1 MIRVLAVD
9 GQAIVRDGIARLV
22 GVHPNSVL
30 AGRASNRRR
39 STRQFRT
46 HRGRE
51 GCRRAF
57 LLRFICLCG
66 TISATLG
73 CYLTCL
79 WLLASQAHALD
90 PNKRITQYMHTSW
103 RIQDASAP
111 SGMYTIAQTSDG
123 FLWFLS
129 SRGDIYRFDGV
140 QFRPLRPPAD
150 IDSIGRITN
159 IRGEPSGGLWVLGE
173 KGIVR
178 LKDGL
183 RASHFQLEGIMPN
196 ASNLSEDADGSLWV
210 VRGENGISE
219 PVCHITERAVRCFGK
234 ADGIPISPI
243 DAIVEDGT
251 GGFWLGG
258 QTALVHWHSGVS
270 EMYPIEGLKSN
281 TGAPGIMSLAR
292 GPDGSVWVGIVSK
305 GPGQGLARFEHR
317 AVRSF
322 VTRTFDGS
330 KFGIFALRF
339 DREGNLWVGTDNDGV
354 FRVHGNAV
362 DHYARAE
369 GLSGDFV
376 RTLFEDREGIVW
388 GATSNG
394 IDKFHDPL
402 ITSFSTAE
410 GLAKDWAVGV
420 SASRNGTI
428 WVANADSLDRIEKNG
443 AISSIRTGSGLP
455 GSQVASLLEDRAGN
469 MWVGVDDG
477 LYVFKDGHF
486 RRLPEPNHQSLGLV
500 FDLIEDVDGNI
511 WAECAGTGKL
521 VRIRD
526 FQVQQE
532 FSRSQIPT
540 GRLAPDPEGGIWIGT
555 RTGDLALFRDGVLTK
570 FPVGSK
576 ANPWANQIIA
586 EADGSILAA
595 FDDGLVGLR
604 QGKVQ
609 RMTTKNGLPCAGI
622 IAFVEDKEKRLWLN
636 TQCGVIEFPDSE
648 LQRWWAR
655 PEAAIQAHF
664 YDALDGARPSARPPF
679 KSSANSPDGRVW
691 FVNSGVVQ
699 MLDPSRLSQKAPPA
713 MTYIQSLTIDRKE
726 FAATGSLKLSAH
738 PRDLQVDYT
747 SPSFLIPQKVRFRY
761 RIDGYERDW
770 HDAGTR
776 RQAFYTDLPPGNYS
790 FRVVACNSDGV
801 WNNSGAKLDFSIAP
815 AYYQTNWFRA
825 LCAAASLVLLWAAY
839 RFRVQQLQQQFQ
851 IASEARL
858 NERMRI
864 ARELHDNLLQTVQGF
879 MMHLQAIN
887 EMMPPGAARNELE
900 ETLEMGDRA
909 IIEGRCTVQDLR
921 SSLTTSDLADAIR
934 AVGEELTSKDG
945 ASFRLAVEGPIR
957 DLDPIVRDEV
967 YSIAREALR
976 NGFTHA
982 DATRI
987 EAELTFEDQLLRLRI
1002 RDDGKGIAP
1011 EIAEQGRA
1019 GHYGLAGMRERS
1031 RRIGSELVVLSGA
1044 GTGTEIDLSV
1054 AGSVAY
1060 AKPQARSR
1068 FLWFPKMT
1076 G

>member
-9 GQAIVRDGIARLV
+9 NHAIVRDGIARVV

-30 AGRASNRRR
+30 AGRA
-39 STRQFRT
+39 
-46 HRGRE
+46 E
-51 GCRRAF
+51 GCPRAL

-66 TISATLG
+66 TISATVG

-79 WLLASQAHALD
+79 WLLASQAYALD

-129 SRGDIYRFDGV
+129 SRGEIYRFDGV

-159 IRGEPSGGLWVLGE
+159 IVGERRGGLWVLGE

-183 RASHFQLEGIMPN
+183 RTSHFDLEGIMPN
-196 ASNLSEDADGSLWV
+196 ASNLSEDADSSLWV

-219 PVCHITERAVRCFGK
+219 PVCHITEHAIKCFGK

-270 EMYPIEGLKSN
+270 EIYPIEGLKSN

-305 GPGQGLARFEHR
+305 GPGQGLARFEQR

-330 KFGIFALRF
+330 KFGIFALHF

-362 DHYARAE
+362 DRYARAE

-388 GATSNG
+388 AATSNG

-402 ITSFSTAE
+402 VTSFSTLE

-420 SASRNGTI
+420 SASRDGTI
-428 WVANADSLDRIEKNG
+428 WVANAESLDRIEKNG

-526 FQVQQE
+526 FQVQRE

-555 RTGDLALFRDGVLTK
+555 RTGDLALFRGGVLKK

-576 ANPWANQIIA
+576 ANLWTNQIIA
-586 EADGSILAA
+586 EADGSVLAA

-609 RMTTKNGLPCAGI
+609 RMTTKNGLPCSGI
-622 IAFVEDKEKRLWLN
+622 ISFVQDKEKRLWLN
-636 TQCGVIEFPDSE
+636 TKCGVVEFSDSE

-699 MLDPSRLSQKAPPA
+699 MLDPFRLSQKAPPA
-713 MTYIQSLTIDRKE
+713 MTYIQSLTVNRRE
-726 FAATGSLKLSAH
+726 FAATGSLKLPAH
-738 PRDLQVDYT
+738 PRDLQIDYT
-747 SPSFLIPQKVRFRY
+747 SPSFLIPQKVRFPLP
-761 RIDGYERDW
+761 
-770 HDAGTR
+770 HR
-776 RQAFYTDLPPGNYS
+776 RL
-790 FRVVACNSDGV
+790 
-801 WNNSGAKLDFSIAP
+801 
-815 AYYQTNWFRA
+815 
-825 LCAAASLVLLWAAY
+825 
-839 RFRVQQLQQQFQ
+839 
-851 IASEARL
+851 
-858 NERMRI
+858 
-864 ARELHDNLLQTVQGF
+864 
-879 MMHLQAIN
+879 
-887 EMMPPGAARNELE
+887 
-900 ETLEMGDRA
+900 
-909 IIEGRCTVQDLR
+909 
-921 SSLTTSDLADAIR
+921 
-934 AVGEELTSKDG
+934 
-945 ASFRLAVEGPIR
+945 
-957 DLDPIVRDEV
+957 
-967 YSIAREALR
+967 
-976 NGFTHA
+976 
-982 DATRI
+982 
-987 EAELTFEDQLLRLRI
+987 
-1002 RDDGKGIAP
+1002 
-1011 EIAEQGRA
+1011 
-1019 GHYGLAGMRERS
+1019 
-1031 RRIGSELVVLSGA
+1031 
-1044 GTGTEIDLSV
+1044 
-1054 AGSVAY
+1054 
-1060 AKPQARSR
+1060 
-1068 FLWFPKMT
+1068 
-1076 G
+1076 